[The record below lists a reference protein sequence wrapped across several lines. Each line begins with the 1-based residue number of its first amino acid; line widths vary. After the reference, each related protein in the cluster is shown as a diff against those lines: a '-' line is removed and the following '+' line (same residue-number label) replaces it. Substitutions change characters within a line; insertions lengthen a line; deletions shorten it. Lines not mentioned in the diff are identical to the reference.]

1 MIKPEKISNDIVQL
15 LQKRLLDEYNAFYLY
30 RSAAN
35 WCQNVGFFKAAVFF
49 KAESDD
55 ELVHAKKLEDYIT
68 DWNVIPALPTIPAPV
83 TSFKDL
89 GEVISK
95 AYEIEYDL
103 YQKYED
109 TSNKIFKQGEVCT
122 FDFLKF
128 FRDIQNQSVAE
139 YSDKLNVLDGVNVS
153 SKFEMLMVEETLF
166 EG

>member
-15 LQKRLLDEYNAFYLY
+15 LQKRLQDEYNAFYLY
-30 RSAAN
+30 RSATN
-35 WCQNVGFFKAAVFF
+35 WCQNVGFFTAAKFF

-55 ELVHAKKLEDYIT
+55 ELAHAKKLEDYIV
-68 DWNVIPALPTIPAPV
+68 DWNVTPVLPTIPAPI
-83 TSFKDL
+83 TSFKNL

-95 AYEIEYDL
+95 AYGIEYDL
-103 YQKYED
+103 YEKYED
-109 TSNKIFKQGEVCT
+109 TSSKIFKLNDICT

-128 FRDIQNQSVAE
+128 FRETQTKSVAE
-139 YSDKLNVLDGVNVS
+139 YSDKLNVLDGVNVD